1 MKEGKIQLVRR
12 LLSLDSGDGSPI
24 VLGRKNDT
32 FDNGMLELSGIGNPE
47 ILTKINRK
55 IDLPGVIENVMNI
68 SSAHVLVF
76 SPHILVENELIVVE
90 AFRFE
95 R

>member
-68 SSAHVLVF
+68 FSAHVLVF